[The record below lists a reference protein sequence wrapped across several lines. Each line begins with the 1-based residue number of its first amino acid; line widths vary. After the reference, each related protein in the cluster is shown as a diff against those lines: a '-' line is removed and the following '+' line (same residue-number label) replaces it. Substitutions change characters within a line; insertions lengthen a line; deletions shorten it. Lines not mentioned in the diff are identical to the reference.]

1 VNQSIFSLAQLLRK
15 FIRLG
20 LVKGELFLG
29 KWLDVGTIDRLNKAD
44 G

>member
-15 FIRLG
+15 FSGLG

-29 KWLDVGTIDRLNKAD
+29 KWFDVGTIDRLNQAD